1 MSESNAIKR
10 VVSNR
15 KARFEYYI
23 EDRYEAGLS
32 LVGTEVKSLRDG
44 KANLQDAYV
53 AFPDG
58 RPVLMNA
65 HISPYTHGTHFN
77 HDPLRPRPLLL
88 KKREIQKLL
97 KATEQK
103 GYTVV
108 PLSLYF
114 KNGYA
119 KIEIGTARGKKLYD
133 KRDTIADRESKRR
146 LDRVMKGG

>member
-1 MSESNAIKR
+1 
-10 VVSNR
+10 
-15 KARFEYYI
+15 
-23 EDRYEAGLS
+23 
-32 LVGTEVKSLRDG
+32 
-44 KANLQDAYV
+44 
-53 AFPDG
+53 
-58 RPVLMNA
+58 
-65 HISPYTHGTHFN
+65 
-77 HDPLRPRPLLL
+77 
-88 KKREIQKLL
+88 